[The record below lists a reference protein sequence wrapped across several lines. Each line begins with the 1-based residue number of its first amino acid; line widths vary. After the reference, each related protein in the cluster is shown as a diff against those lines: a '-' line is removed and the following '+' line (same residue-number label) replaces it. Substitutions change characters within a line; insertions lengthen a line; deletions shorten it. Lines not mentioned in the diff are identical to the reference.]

1 MTQHELIPMQEGTA
15 WAEALQELPHAF
27 HHTREYAYAMHLTT
41 GYPTFLYHLR
51 DGSKRLVC
59 PLVERPFGEHVDIAT
74 PSGLSGLAGTMDWA
88 RAASHWAEFVQER
101 GYVSGYIGIHPLFE
115 PTGVAQL
122 AEPHNTIYV
131 LDLNLGDDEL
141 IRRMDANRRR
151 QLRGWDERADGFVS
165 DRDAIGHFMAEN
177 YGPFMR
183 RAGAREPYL
192 STSALH
198 FLCGCERS
206 IAVATR
212 STRDLDAAALFGWT
226 PHGGEFLI
234 NVATA
239 DGRPNA
245 TDLIW
250 YGAKALMSKNLAHL
264 NLGGGAREG
273 DAIAL
278 AKQRYR
284 PRRLPLRALRQV
296 YRPDLYTE
304 LCNAAGVSRIGTA
317 GYFPAYRDASAE
329 VAGRAAG

>member
-1 MTQHELIPMQEGTA
+1 MAEQELISVRAGSA
-15 WAEALQELPHAF
+15 WTEALRDLPHAF
-27 HHTREYAYAMHLTT
+27 HHTWEYAHAMHLTT

-59 PLVERPFGEHVDIAT
+59 PLVERSFGGHVDIAT
-74 PSGLSGLAGTMDWA
+74 PSGLSGFAGTIDWA
-88 RAASHWAEFVQER
+88 RAAPYWAEFARER
-101 GYVSGYIGIHPLFE
+101 SYVSGYIGLHPLFE
-115 PTGVAQL
+115 PSGVAEL

-131 LDLNLGDDEL
+131 LDLNVGSDEL

-183 RAGAREPYL
+183 RVGAREPYL
-192 STSALH
+192 STRAVH
-198 FLCGCERS
+198 FLCDCACS
-206 IAVATR
+206 IAIATR
-212 STRDLDAAALFGWT
+212 STRGLDAAALFGWT

-234 NVATA
+234 NVATV
-239 DGRPNA
+239 DGRRKA

-250 YGAKALMSKNLAHL
+250 YGAKALMSKNIACL

-304 LCNAAGVSRIGTA
+304 LCNEAGVSRTGTA
-317 GYFPAYRDASAE
+317 GYFPAYRAASAE
-329 VAGRAAG
+329 VAGRAAE